1 MQRVVVKFS
10 CWKPASLH
18 FKVQKVE
25 KRDGWS
31 SAPFLWTLAH
41 LQSSS
46 FDVPQIQYTGTLWLL
61 ISYVPLLY
69 TCRRLHR
76 PIYWI
81 DYETHSCLTHT
92 REQGIWSAMQNF
104 YHNGKQTETWNLKF
118 AKGSLYL
125 SLLVYGP
132 TAVVWSGF
140 PSSWWLHICTVN
152 YCIHE
157 VTILLNGQYLDYSG
171 LFPNCTPHY
180 ILAERSIT
188 MLWII
193 EKMVADSINWSKSNS
208 NHMVRNLWWFPTKKK
223 YSIDRARPI
232 TTWKGRFQ
240 PAQFSSIT
248 FMIHITIG
256 RIKPSRVQ

>member
-1 MQRVVVKFS
+1 MDGVVHLFYGLWLISNQVRLMFHKS
-10 CWKPASLH
+10 NILGLS
-18 FKVQKVE
+18 
-25 KRDGWS
+25 GS
-31 SAPFLWTLAH
+31 SPTTHILCTTGVH
-41 LQSSS
+41 MSSTSSS
-46 FDVPQIQYTGTLWLL
+46 HLLDRLWDTLVWHTQE
-61 ISYVPLLY
+61 SREYEVQ
-69 TCRRLHR
+69 CRTSSIIMENKQRH
-76 PIYWI
+76 
-81 DYETHSCLTHT
+81 
-92 REQGIWSAMQNF
+92 GIWSL
-104 YHNGKQTETWNLKF
+104 LK
-118 AKGSLYL
+118 ALSLYL

-188 MLWII
+188 MWWII